1 MLVEFVIMKLEIF
14 EFFGLEI
21 SGREMAGGTLSM
33 QEGLGFEECLCL
45 GRAAQTPLDAWG
57 SEM

>member
-1 MLVEFVIMKLEIF
+1 MSVSLKEEQKSAETW
-14 EFFGLEI
+14 I